1 MSQRRAGQR
10 IILLLAA
17 FDDRNLFASHY
28 LATLQAGQDVRHAHV
43 REDLVVHAPWA
54 RRIFV
59 ERLQVTVEPV
69 SAANTG
75 NQGQVRWRC
84 AKPGLG
90 VRWLHADA
98 HVIADL
104 GASEHQLLEHQL
116 MGNAQV
122 VGNTLIALELGTVA
136 THAVVGEGTRAV
148 LHGRFIGNVDVDF
161 FQLGATVFSCESKHW
176 QCSKHQYSK

>member
-1 MSQRRAGQR
+1 
-10 IILLLAA
+10 
-17 FDDRNLFASHY
+17 
-28 LATLQAGQDVRHAHV
+28 
-43 REDLVVHAPWA
+43 
-54 RRIFV
+54 
-59 ERLQVTVEPV
+59 
-69 SAANTG
+69 
-75 NQGQVRWRC
+75 
-84 AKPGLG
+84 
-90 VRWLHADA
+90 
-98 HVIADL
+98 
-104 GASEHQLLEHQL
+104 

>member
-1 MSQRRAGQR
+1 MSQWRASQR
-10 IILLLAA
+10 IKLLLAV
-17 FDDRNLFASHY
+17 FDDLNLFATNH
-28 LATLQAGQDVRHAHV
+28 LATLQTGQDVRHTHV

-69 SAANTG
+69 GAANTG
-75 NQGQVRWRC
+75 NQGQVRRRC

-98 HVIADL
+98 HVVADL
-104 GASEHQLLEHQL
+104 GASEHQLLQHQL

-122 VGNTLIALELGTVA
+122 IGNTLIALELGTVA
-136 THAVVGEGTRAV
+136 THAVVGERTRAI
-148 LHGRFIGNVDVDF
+148 LHGCVIGNVDVDF
-161 FQLGATVFSCESKHW
+161 FQLGATVFGCESKHW
-176 QCSKHQYSK
+176 QRSKHQYSK